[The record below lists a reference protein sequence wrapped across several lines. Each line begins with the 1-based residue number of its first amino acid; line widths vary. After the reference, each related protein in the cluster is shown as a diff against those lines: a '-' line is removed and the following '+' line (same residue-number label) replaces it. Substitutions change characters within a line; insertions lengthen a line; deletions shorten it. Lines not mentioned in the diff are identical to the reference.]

1 MSRSLCVTS
10 FLAIVMSATGSGRAD
25 TFSYDYTAPGGTFF
39 TYNSP
44 VLITTDTVFT
54 PIACDVLADVPCTE
68 AEINPTSPD
77 FSITIAN
84 PSMSTVYDMFH
95 FPPSFFTVGT
105 HTFEDTTMVITDI
118 PVPEPPTLALIGIG
132 LFGLALFARRR
143 FTSRPTTPPRITRQ
157 DLS

>member
-1 MSRSLCVTS
+1 MGHSIWLTSLLV
-10 FLAIVMSATGSGRAD
+10 FAIGAAGSGRAD
-25 TFSYDYTAPGGTFF
+25 TFSYNYTAPGGTFF

-68 AEINPTSPD
+68 AEINPTAPD

-84 PSMSTVYDMFH
+84 PSMATVYDMFG
-95 FPPSFFTVGT
+95 FPLSFFTVGT

-118 PVPEPPTLALIGIG
+118 PVPEPSTLALIGIG

-143 FTSRPTTPPRITRQ
+143 FSVRRSTTTR
-157 DLS
+157 DPLS